1 MAFVR
6 SRFEG
11 NRHKFLS
18 TCGRYIYHIGI
29 IDYLQDYHFDK
40 KLENF
45 LKFTILRHGP
55 GISAVPPPD
64 YATRFLRFMRDHVV
78 VDQKQGA
85 GQNKKFLKVG
95 KSIED
100 FARVKMD

>member
-1 MAFVR
+1 M
-6 SRFEG
+6 
-11 NRHKFLS
+11 
-18 TCGRYIYHIGI
+18 
-29 IDYLQDYHFDK
+29 QDYNFDK

-45 LKFTILRHGP
+45 LKYTVLRHGS

-64 YATRFLRFMRDHVV
+64 YASRFLRFMRDHVV

-85 GQNKKFLKVG
+85 GQNRKFLKVG
-95 KSIED
+95 KSQDD